1 MRQVWRREAVG
12 ALAVSDGA
20 GWMQADVVSYSTVIN
35 AFAKLGDARS
45 AEQWLTKMIDAG
57 VEANV
62 QSYSTVVSAFAK
74 AGDADGAEKWLARM
88 HDAGIKGD
96 TISYT
101 AVINACAKVGNVQKA
116 ETWLVRML
124 EVGVEPNLITFNAVV
139 SACAK
144 AGNGR
149 RAEEWIEKMKQAEVL
164 PNSFSYNQ
172 AAKPYVAKGDYR
184 RVEKLMSQL
193 RSYGLPYDDFCLT
206 SLLYAYSNAQ
216 PKQRQRA
223 EETFRE
229 YASECVELSRNAL
242 SALARVL
249 GRGNAEALCEKCG
262 VDWKAVEAQG
272 GGGNSTGRPR
282 GIKSVVM

>member
-1 MRQVWRREAVG
+1 
-12 ALAVSDGA
+12 
-20 GWMQADVVSYSTVIN
+20 
-35 AFAKLGDARS
+35 
-45 AEQWLTKMIDAG
+45 MIDAG

-74 AGDADGAEKWLARM
+74 AGDADGAETWLAKM

-96 TISYT
+96 TISFT
-101 AVINACAKVGNVQKA
+101 AVINACAKVGSVAKA
-116 ETWLVRML
+116 ESWLVRML
-124 EVGVEPNLITFNAVV
+124 ECGVEPNLITFNAVV

-144 AGNGR
+144 SGNGR
-149 RAEEWIEKMKQAEVL
+149 RAEEWLDKMKQAEVM

-172 AAKPYVAKGDYR
+172 AAKPYVTKGDFR
-184 RVEKLMSQL
+184 RVEKIMSQL
-193 RSYGLPYDDFCLT
+193 RGDGLPADDFCLT
-206 SLLYAYSNAQ
+206 SLLYAYSNAH

-229 YASECVELSRNAL
+229 YASECVQLSRNVI

-249 GRGNAEALCEKCG
+249 GRGHAEALCEQCG

-272 GGGNSTGRPR
+272 GGGNSASGGSLRPR
-282 GIKSVVM
+282 GIKG